1 MRQRYE
7 IRWSRLPEL
16 LGLTV
21 STVVLAAFLVG
32 FI

>member
-1 MRQRYE
+1 MRHRYE

-21 STVVLAAFLVG
+21 SVFVFAAFLVG